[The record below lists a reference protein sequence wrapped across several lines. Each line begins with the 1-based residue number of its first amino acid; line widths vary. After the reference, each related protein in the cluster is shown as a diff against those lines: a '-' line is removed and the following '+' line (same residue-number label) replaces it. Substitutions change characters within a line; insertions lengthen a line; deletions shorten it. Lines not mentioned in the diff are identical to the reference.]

1 MNNFEALEPANG
13 RQEQGPENPEPLD
26 QHDEE
31 PDAQPII
38 PAASAA
44 VPVLNGVPQSD
55 DSDSDFDVLDDEPIE
70 DVAEDNGME
79 DAVEEDE
86 RANAPENDEI
96 NNVPEENQMNE
107 EPENGAA
114 PENND
119 MNDFL
124 ENEDAPE
131 NNEMDDDPQNDNDPE
146 AIENERDPNVQ
157 KKKTGRAR
165 KSVRKG
171 NNCWMTTRGNRN
183 RKNNCLQWSLKPAEV
198 TEKMVFLKKLQDL
211 RLHRT
216 STGEMMYKPGCKEFL
231 EIFSQHEHLFRNNKI
246 TIKVW
251 NDSKEYNKKL
261 GTFNVP
267 HLFKTSK
274 DLRLRAPDI
283 NFQNVEEF
291 LWESDDVL
299 VINSMTRETTTMSM
313 KKFLDAFN
321 GVRGDQALNMLSLE
335 VSKLETINKEL
346 EEVEYVKNVSMV
358 SKLERALAA
367 RKDKLMRHRN
377 DDNAARELLLVKK
390 MMKEMP
396 RYTKFVLVS
405 MEKSFTD
412 THVDMSASSVFY
424 HVDDGRK
431 IFYVAPP
438 TEANLKMYKEV
449 ELGKKDVWLLEEFW
463 DQWQRIEI
471 KKGQTAMLPSGWLH
485 FVWTPEDSIV
495 FGGNFLREE
504 DLERHIEF
512 TELEIQCQDHGT
524 AGLDSEFL
532 FRKFYPLLF
541 AYLQYVVLPDIEE
554 FPLVLDDERLT
565 ALRVFAKLEGKPH
578 EDWMSTSEQNRIVEF
593 LRSEMAK
600 VAIDDNGPSTSQGR
614 LSLASSSEPTNKKT
628 RNH

>member
-1 MNNFEALEPANG
+1 MNNLEDFANGPPVQEPAD
-13 RQEQGPENPEPLD
+13 PELLD
-26 QHDEE
+26 QLEEE
-31 PDAQPII
+31 PDAQPMI

-44 VPVLNGVPQSD
+44 VPVLNGGQQSD
-55 DSDSDFDVLDDEPIE
+55 DSDSEFDVLDEGPIE

-79 DAVEEDE
+79 DAVNENE
-86 RANAPENDEI
+86 RANAPGDDGIHHAPEDDGIHNA
-96 NNVPEENQMNE
+96 PEENQMNE
-107 EPENGAA
+107 EPENNEMDDE
-114 PENND
+114 PQND
-119 MNDFL
+119 N
-124 ENEDAPE
+124 APE
-131 NNEMDDDPQNDNDPE
+131 NNEIDDEPQNDPE
-146 AIENERDPNVQ
+146 AIENVEEPRVQ
-157 KKKTGRAR
+157 QKKTGRAR

-171 NNCWMTTRGNRN
+171 NNMWLTTRGNKN
-183 RKNNCLQWSLKPAEV
+183 RSKNNCLQFSLKPAEV
-198 TEKMVFLKKLQDL
+198 AEKKVFLKKMQELM
-211 RLHRT
+211 LHRT
-216 STGEMMYKPGCKEFL
+216 ANGDMMYKPGCKEFL
-231 EIFSQHEHLFRNNKI
+231 EIFAQHEHLLRNNKFK
-246 TIKVW
+246 IKVW

-261 GTFNVP
+261 GNFNVP

-283 NFQNVEEF
+283 NFQNVVTF

-299 VINSMTRETTTMSM
+299 VINSMTRETTKMSM
-313 KKFLDAFN
+313 KSFLDTFN
-321 GVRGDQALNMLSLE
+321 EERGDQALNMLSLE

-346 EEVEYVKNVSMV
+346 EEVEYVRNVSMV
-358 SKLERALAA
+358 SILERALAA

-377 DDNAARELLLVKK
+377 DANSARELPLVKK

-424 HVDDGRK
+424 HVDEGRK
-431 IFYVAPP
+431 VFYVAPP
-438 TEANLKMYKEV
+438 TEANLKMYKDV

-541 AYLQYVVLPDIEE
+541 AYIQYVVLPDIEE
-554 FPLVLDDERLT
+554 FPLVPNDERLT
-565 ALRVFAKLEGKPH
+565 ALQVFAKLEGKPD
-578 EDWMSTSEQNRIVEF
+578 EDWMSTSEQNRIVEL

-600 VAIDDNGPSTSQGR
+600 VAIEDNEPSTSQGR
-614 LSLASSSEPTNKKT
+614 LSLASISEPKNKKT